1 MSVSGLDS
9 VIGKLKLFIDEAK
22 GDRTEKAI
30 TEMLII
36 GGSNASFLT
45 PIDSSNLINSQGR
58 QTFPTAKGMGGAV
71 YYGAYYAGYVNFASG
86 KLKGRLRAGV
96 ESFTAYKGSQQEKR
110 AFASDVGNFW
120 DPQAE
125 PHFLEKGMEQMANDA
140 NEILAKHY
148 RV

>member
-1 MSVSGLDS
+1 MSVTGVDA
-9 VIGKLKLFIDEAK
+9 VVGRLKLFLDEAK
-22 GDRTEKAI
+22 GERTEKAI

-58 QTFPTAKGMGGAV
+58 QVFPSAKGMAGAV
-71 YYGAYYAGYVNFASG
+71 YYGAYYAGFVNFASG
-86 KLKGRLRAGV
+86 KLKGRPRAGV
-96 ESFTAYKGSQQEKR
+96 ESFTAYKGTQQEKA

-120 DPQAE
+120 DPNAE
-125 PHFLEKGMEQMANDA
+125 PHFLEKGMEQMATGA